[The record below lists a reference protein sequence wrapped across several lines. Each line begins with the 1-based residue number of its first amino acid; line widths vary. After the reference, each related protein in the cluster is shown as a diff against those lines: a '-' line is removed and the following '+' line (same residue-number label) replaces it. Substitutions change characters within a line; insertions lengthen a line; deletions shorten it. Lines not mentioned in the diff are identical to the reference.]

1 MHTVTEPKQIE
12 AGARTSRDRY
22 GFLGRGEERHTGTAL
37 VTKANVAKFANP
49 TKPSSSS

>member
-22 GFLGRGEERHTGTAL
+22 GFLGRGEERHTGTARHEGQRGE
-37 VTKANVAKFANP
+37 VR
-49 TKPSSSS
+49 